1 MDVLSSGELEKVM
14 KKHPDRIPIYVR
26 RDPNSQADLPDIR
39 RHKFLVPS
47 HFTMGHVLHIIRTW
61 ISVPPHQALFMFV
74 GNTHPSIHSP
84 LIEVYQACK
93 SPDQLLYVTY
103 TTENTFGGTHSRYSP
118 SGVAACPP

>member
-103 TTENTFGGTHSRYSP
+103 TTENTFGWGHEVSP
-118 SGVAACPP
+118 HPSLME

>member
-1 MDVLSSGELEKVM
+1 M

-26 RDPNSQADLPDIR
+26 RDPNSHADLPDIR

-84 LIEVYQACK
+84 LIDVYQACK

-103 TTENTFGGTHSRYSP
+103 TTENTFGGGTHYLR
-118 SGVAACPP
+118 GEMNLFR